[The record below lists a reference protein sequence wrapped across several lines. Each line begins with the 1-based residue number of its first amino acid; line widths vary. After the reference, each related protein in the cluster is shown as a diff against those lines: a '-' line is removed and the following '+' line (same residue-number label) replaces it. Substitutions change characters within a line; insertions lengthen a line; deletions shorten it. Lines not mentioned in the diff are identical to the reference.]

1 MHFFRKLWWWLMRAK
16 HQKSWGLR
24 LIREKTISQYVSSC
38 LVEHGSLMRSYV
50 QDIFSSVNEEVHATK
65 QTCCPSMKRRGITKL
80 SKLFSLL
87 SIFIFYFRRCKKSHS
102 ISAKLMIT
110 DKVFCTVLLLFC
122 FMQNS
127 FFAKMDIFQL
137 SNRTVSL
144 NHALQSYNFVLI
156 TRKEIS
162 TQRTFS

>member
-1 MHFFRKLWWWLMRAK
+1 MQQIVYKMHFFRKLWWWLMRAK

-110 DKVFCTVLLLFC
+110 DKVFLHRAPALLLY
-122 FMQNS
+122 
-127 FFAKMDIFQL
+127 AKPLF
-137 SNRTVSL
+137 
-144 NHALQSYNFVLI
+144 LQKWTYFN
-156 TRKEIS
+156 
-162 TQRTFS
+162 

>member
-1 MHFFRKLWWWLMRAK
+1 MQQIVYKMHFFRKLWWWLMRAK

-38 LVEHGSLMRSYV
+38 LVEHGSLMRSYE

-110 DKVFCTVLLLFC
+110 DKVFLHRAPALLLYAKPLFC
-122 FMQNS
+122 KNGHISTKQQNCLS
-127 FFAKMDIFQL
+127 ESCFAKL
-137 SNRTVSL
+137 
-144 NHALQSYNFVLI
+144 
-156 TRKEIS
+156 
-162 TQRTFS
+162 